1 MAVKTEVINKN
12 GGWYS
17 FNDERIGHGRKS
29 AKTFMKERPG
39 VSESVL
45 VKLRDALLSANK
57 ESKIPEAALTDLEK
71 DISIAGRV
79 RAESLS

>member
-1 MAVKTEVINKN
+1 
-12 GGWYS
+12 
-17 FNDERIGHGRKS
+17 
-29 AKTFMKERPG
+29 MKERPG